1 MKKFFSYIL
10 MLCLIIPCAFMI
22 TACGDN
28 DNPGGE
34 TGSANALKQVAGT
47 YSLTTED
54 VYSNEVKITTNNFAI
69 DKDGKFNFTVSKKIG
84 IKEESTSLLGTI
96 ALDDNGK
103 VIDVKLSNF
112 AKYLTDAKETI
123 YGTEVKQDSLLEGL
137 EELFELFGFDKFQ
150 SCIEQMM
157 EMSLQFANN
166 YVMLYEIGLDVD
178 LGDPIIMYKSGTAKL
193 AEGTILK
200 TYTEKEY
207 RDLYKNFALFDDNKL
222 TYATD
227 VYFEKNAEIDLTN
240 NATRK
245 DFASGVELG
254 GIVIQEDGSATMEN
268 LSVVDIT
275 GLNLTDVGTGNA
287 VITYET
293 GKTTTTTR
301 NITYTVVASRDDFPT
316 YKIREM
322 SVTGDDGAFSEINYI
337 TKGTELYN
345 LNWRLDCK
353 AYNSGGNK
361 IVPIDETTCVSEG
374 KVVTITNYDKNKIGL
389 QIVTFTYKGV
399 SSTAIVYVYDE
410 ADIPVVGITAVRGS
424 MIYYTEDVETG
435 EMTYDL
441 TEAKYEEVLA
451 DGSKSEPKAVT
462 IDMLRGHGYT
472 EKNIIVS
479 VVIDGKTYTYTTTI
493 SMSKKSA

>member
-22 TACGDN
+22 TACGED
-28 DNPGGE
+28 DNPGGT
-34 TGSANALKQVAGT
+34 TGSADALKQVAGT
-47 YSLTTED
+47 YELTTED
-54 VYSNEVKITTNNFAI
+54 VYSDEVKITTNNFTI
-69 DKDGKFNFTVSKKIG
+69 DKDGKFNFTISNKTG

-123 YGTEVKQDSLLEGL
+123 YGTEVKQDSMLEGL
-137 EELFELFGFDKFQ
+137 EGLFELLGFDKFQ
-150 SCIEQMM
+150 GFVEQMM
-157 EMSLQFANN
+157 EMSIQFTNN
-166 YVMLYEIGLDVD
+166 YVMLYEIGMDVD
-178 LGDPIIMYKSGTAKL
+178 LEDPIIMYKSGTAKL

-207 RDLYKNFALFDDNKL
+207 RDLNKNFALFDDNKL

-227 VYFEKNAEIDLTN
+227 VYFEKNAEIDLTD

-245 DFASGVELG
+245 DFASGVELV

-268 LSVVDIT
+268 LPVVDIT
-275 GLNLTDVGTGNA
+275 GLNLTNVGTGNA
-287 VITYET
+287 VITYAT
-293 GKTTTTTR
+293 GKTTTATK
-301 NITYTVVASRDDFPT
+301 NITYTVVASRDELPT
-316 YKIREM
+316 YKVRELI
-322 SVTGDDGAFSEINYI
+322 VTGDYGKYSEVNYI
-337 TKGTELYN
+337 VKGTELYN
-345 LNWRLDCK
+345 LEWRLECK
-353 AYNSGGNK
+353 ANNSEGNK
-361 IVPIDETTCVSEG
+361 NIPLNEETCASDS

-410 ADIPVVGITAVRGS
+410 ADIPVVGIAAADGS
-424 MIYYTEDVETG
+424 IIYYTEDEETG

-462 IDMLRGHGYT
+462 IDMLRGHNYT
-472 EKNIIVS
+472 EKNIVVS